1 MADKLLH
8 GNPVVAETYPL
19 SKQPLDPWYV
29 TGFCDGEAAFTYSLQ
44 ASSQG
49 LSLYFSLKLH
59 DRDRPLLK
67 RIQAYFEGVGQIYSA
82 KDPRPNA
89 GPRAYYR
96 VSQLDELQVIARHFD
111 QYPLW
116 GWKAKGYSI
125 WRRMLQ
131 LKYDHYGH
139 PPHDE
144 LIELAHQ
151 LSRHTRSNATSWLRK
166 ADDHSIAARGIHG
179 KHVPTTTV
187 SHGTL

>member
-8 GNPVVAETYPL
+8 GNPVIAGTYPT
-19 SKQPLDPWYV
+19 KPQALDPWYV
-29 TGFCDGEAAFTYSLQ
+29 TGFCDGESAFTYSLQ
-44 ASSQG
+44 AHEG
-49 LSLYFSLKLH
+49 LSLYFNLKLH

-67 RIQAYFEGVGQIYSA
+67 KIQEYFDGAGKIYTA

-96 VSQLDELQVIARHFD
+96 VTNLDELQVIARHFD
-111 QYPLW
+111 KYPLH
-116 GWKAKGYSI
+116 GWKAKGYAI

-131 LKYDHYGH
+131 LKYDHYGR

-151 LSRHTRSNATSWLRK
+151 LSRHTRSNATAWLRK
-166 ADDHSIAARGIHG
+166 ADDRVIDKMMHE
-179 KHVPTTTV
+179 KHVPTI
-187 SHGTL
+187 TL